1 MKMKKRAVLLSL
13 FIIPFLLILL
23 VFQENL
29 KAQKPLTA
37 QELYKKY
44 CASCHGADGKG
55 VEKMAKMLKAEIRD
69 FTKISL
75 TAELSKEWQKAIKEG
90 KAKMPAFNKK
100 LKAAEIDSVYNFAK
114 AMTIPA
120 TKSESSTKKDT
131 GGVSKD
137 TTKVTKDSC
146 SKN

>member
-1 MKMKKRAVLLSL
+1 MRHKEL
-13 FIIPFLLILL
+13 ILLILIL
-23 VFQENL
+23 VIPILVAHLSLQ
-29 KAQKPLTA
+29 AQTTA
-37 QELYKKY
+37 GSSAGKQLYQKH

-55 VEKMAKMLKAEIRD
+55 VEKMAKMLKAPIRD
-69 FTKISL
+69 FTKITL

-100 LKAAEIDSVYNFAK
+100 LKEAEIDSVYNFAK

-120 TKSESSTKKDT
+120 TKKDD

-137 TTKVTKDSC
+137 TTKVTKDS
-146 SKN
+146 STKN

>member
-1 MKMKKRAVLLSL
+1 MKPQKPVLLL
-13 FIIPFLLILL
+13 AMAIISILLIFLL
-23 VFQENL
+23 FQGNL
-29 KAQKPLTA
+29 KAQKSLTS

-55 VEKMAKMLKAEIRD
+55 VEKMAKMLKAPIRD
-69 FTKISL
+69 FTKITL

-100 LKAAEIDSVYNFAK
+100 LKEAEIDSVYNYAK

>member
-1 MKMKKRAVLLSL
+1 MKLKTRVLLSSIV
-13 FIIPFLLILL
+13 IIPILLIFL

-29 KAQKPLTA
+29 RAQKSLTA

-55 VEKMAKMLKAEIRD
+55 VEKMAKMLKAPIRD
-69 FTKISL
+69 FTKITL

-100 LKAAEIDSVYNFAK
+100 LKEAEIDSVFNYAK

-120 TKSESSTKKDT
+120 TKKET

-137 TTKVTKDSC
+137 TTKVTKDSS

>member
-1 MKMKKRAVLLSL
+1 MKPQKSVLLSVMAL
-13 FIIPFLLILL
+13 ISILLIFL
-23 VFQENL
+23 VFQENIR
-29 KAQKPLTA
+29 AQKPLTA

-55 VEKMAKMLKAEIRD
+55 VEKMAKMLKAPIRD
-69 FTKISL
+69 FTKITL

-100 LKAAEIDSVYNFAK
+100 LKEAEIDSVYNFAK

-120 TKSESSTKKDT
+120 TKKDD

-137 TTKVTKDSC
+137 TTKATKDSS